1 MAKLLITTQVY
12 ENYGAH
18 DWDGVGECPQYW
30 KAKGGNDYVVK
41 NFKGNRRPSV
51 ADSATE
57 TVMALRGQIE
67 QDNDGFRETIIG
79 WEIVANDYL
88 TEFEKDQLDY
98 EGSIRYPAKELAW

>member
-41 NFKGNRRPSV
+41 KFKDINRV
-51 ADSATE
+51 TE

-67 QDNDGFRETIIG
+67 QDNEGFRETIIG
-79 WEIVANDYL
+79 WEIVGDKDL
-88 TEFEKDQLDY
+88 TEFEQSQLDY
-98 EGSIRYPAKELAW
+98 EGVIRYASKELVW